1 MMLVFVALVLGFV
14 GCVAFALLLA
24 RAADQREQRT
34 VQLLS
39 RGLDGEPHTSRSFV
53 IARGGQHVTFW
64 RARRPVGKSSV
75 PWTEID
81 IEIPR
86 VYPLAVYVRR
96 QRAGDRAAIERG
108 ETIDVEVGD
117 GVFDAKYVIEAAPAA
132 VIKKLLDEQ
141 TRTFMLTHGTVELM
155 TKDRGGVR
163 VLQLAIEGW
172 NDDPEATKQAIAAVV
187 HVASRIRD
195 AFTEAV
201 EAVPLDQIGAPFRP
215 IPDDHAQ
222 RLVEASHRDEVD
234 SIETMHAERLSRDR
248 ATVLVMVAVLVVAI
262 TLIAFVIAA

>member
-1 MMLVFVALVLGFV
+1 MTLVFVALALCFV
-14 GCVAFALLLA
+14 GFAVALLVA
-24 RAADQREQRT
+24 RTVDRREQRT
-34 VQLLS
+34 LQLLS

-86 VYPLAVYVRR
+86 VYPLAIYVRR
-96 QRAGDRAAIERG
+96 QRAGDRTAIDRG

-117 GVFDAKYVIEAAPAA
+117 SVFDAKYVIEAAPAA
-132 VIKKLLDEQ
+132 VIKKLLDKQ
-141 TRTFMLTHGTVELM
+141 TCTFMLTHGTVELM

-187 HVASRIRD
+187 HVASGIRD

-201 EAVPLDQIGAPFRP
+201 EEVPLGEIGAPFRP
-215 IPDDHAQ
+215 IPDGHAQ
-222 RLVEASHRDEVD
+222 RLVEASHREEVD
-234 SIETMHAERLSRDR
+234 SIEAMHAERLSRDR
-248 ATVLVMVAVLVVAI
+248 VTVLVMVAVLVVAI
-262 TLIAFVIAA
+262 GLVTFVFAS